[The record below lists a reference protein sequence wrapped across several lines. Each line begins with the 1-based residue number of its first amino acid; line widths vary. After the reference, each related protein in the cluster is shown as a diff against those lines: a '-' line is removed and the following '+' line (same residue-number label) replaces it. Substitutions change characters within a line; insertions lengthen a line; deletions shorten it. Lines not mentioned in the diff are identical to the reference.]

1 MDFIL
6 NEAEID
12 ELKFEFSD
20 SESEMECECSP
31 SSEDECFINDASS
44 DEDEREENGSSF
56 YRPFDKREEFKQFKN
71 HFKNPVEASER
82 SENEFYGEDD
92 LSEMFVLE
100 KKGKM

>member
-20 SESEMECECSP
+20 SESEMECESSP

-44 DEDEREENGSSF
+44 DEDEREKTALVSIGLLIIG
-56 YRPFDKREEFKQFKN
+56 KN
-71 HFKNPVEASER
+71 LNSLKTTLR
-82 SENEFYGEDD
+82 T
-92 LSEMFVLE
+92 L
-100 KKGKM
+100 